1 MSKEH
6 QAELSLEKNYKARTA
21 AAILVPSAF
30 IFFGLVWI
38 VYGPTPCDMKHHQD
52 SGADIELFDCI
63 ADAEKIEAA
72 KFGDVRSNGSQK
84 FP

>member
-1 MSKEH
+1 MGTE
-6 QAELSLEKNYKARTA
+6 QPAELNLEQKYKARTA

-30 IFFGLVWI
+30 ILFALAWI

-52 SGADIELFDCI
+52 SGADIELYDCI
-63 ADAEKIEAA
+63 ADADKIEAA
-72 KFGDVRSNGSQK
+72 RFGDVHSNGSQK

>member
-1 MSKEH
+1 MSKEP
-6 QAELSLEKNYKARTA
+6 AELTLEQTYKARTV

-38 VYGPTPCDMKHHQD
+38 VCGPTPCDMKHHQD
-52 SGADIELFDCI
+52 SGADIELYDCI
-63 ADAEKIEAA
+63 ADADKIEAA
-72 KFGDVRSNGSQK
+72 RFGDVSGNGSQK